1 MELQTHGARKYPTSP
16 LLRSSAGLGWP
27 TVAAELRSHGVD
39 VMLRGVPQSV
49 ELGLVV
55 NGNDDSLVRRKSAD
69 QCQETVP
76 RTGAI
81 WLAPIG
87 VEASEVT
94 ITAPVPM
101 AMHLFLPSMLFR
113 RLSDDFG
120 LSGEPARS
128 LRYVAGF
135 RDELINQIMR
145 SILSEMTNETAASR
159 MYVEAA
165 SLSLGARIIHR
176 YSDAG
181 APRAVPEVSHRL
193 DHVRTGRVLDY
204 ISAHIAD
211 DLALAELAQ
220 VVGLS
225 TFHFARMFKLAVG
238 VSPQRYVSRMRLE
251 KAMAEIV
258 SGRSSLAQIALNARF
273 SSQTSFTRAFSRATG
288 MTPAEYRRCRR

>member
-1 MELQTHGARKYPTSP
+1 
-16 LLRSSAGLGWP
+16 
-27 TVAAELRSHGVD
+27 
-39 VMLRGVPQSV
+39 
-49 ELGLVV
+49 
-55 NGNDDSLVRRKSAD
+55 
-69 QCQETVP
+69 
-76 RTGAI
+76 
-81 WLAPIG
+81 
-87 VEASEVT
+87 
-94 ITAPVPM
+94 
-101 AMHLFLPSMLFR
+101 MLFR

-165 SLSLGARIIHR
+165 SLSLGARIIHG

-181 APRAVPEVSHRL
+181 APRAVAEISHQL
-193 DHVRTGRVLDY
+193 DHVRTRRVLDY